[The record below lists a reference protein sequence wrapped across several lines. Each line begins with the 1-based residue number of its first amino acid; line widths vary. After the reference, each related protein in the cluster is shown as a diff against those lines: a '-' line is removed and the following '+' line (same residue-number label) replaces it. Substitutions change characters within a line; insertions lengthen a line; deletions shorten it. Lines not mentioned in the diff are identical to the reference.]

1 MFFILTSQ
9 SSPTHMISFFEDS
22 VQKDTENPLK
32 IGPETTIM
40 CDGRCELHS
49 HCATREKFSR
59 PNEWF
64 QEKENDQ
71 KKRMRVG
78 AQNSLE
84 AIFF

>member
-1 MFFILTSQ
+1 MFSILTSQ
-9 SSPTHMISFFEDS
+9 SSPTHMIFFFEDS
-22 VQKDTENPLK
+22 VQKDTQNPLK
-32 IGPETTIM
+32 MGPETTRV
-40 CDGRCELHS
+40 CDGRCELHF

-71 KKRMRVG
+71 KKRMRGGV
-78 AQNSLE
+78 QNSME